1 MGTLAAWFAGY
12 LQLSNRQPPEMCALQ
27 TRPWMDVDQTQF
39 LDRTAIGGWHIVSPP
54 PPPGFV
60 IFWFHVFDSQYGI
73 QEWHQAEKIVFIWS
87 SSYQSRFKQD

>member
-1 MGTLAAWFAGY
+1 MGTLAAWLAGY

-39 LDRTAIGGWHIVSPP
+39 LDRTAIGEGHIVSP
-54 PPPGFV
+54 
-60 IFWFHVFDSQYGI
+60 QYGI
-73 QEWHQAEKIVFIWS
+73 QEWHQAEKIVFISS